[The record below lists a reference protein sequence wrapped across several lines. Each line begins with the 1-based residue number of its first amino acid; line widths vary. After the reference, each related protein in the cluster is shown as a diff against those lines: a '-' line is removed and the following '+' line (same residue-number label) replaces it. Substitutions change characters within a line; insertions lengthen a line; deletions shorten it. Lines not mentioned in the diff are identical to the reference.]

1 MKKLLLGSALAAS
14 VLLAGSSYAET
25 KVSGYL
31 ETTVTS
37 SESKTAGVAGTST
50 PSNIGHE
57 ASIDLKTSKELD
69 NGFTMTAGFGTQ
81 DGSIA
86 DQYLKLATGN
96 TTLAIGSDVTGV
108 TDNVSLEDFTGH
120 INQSFHDIGIGGIT
134 GAGSISVH
142 GGNAF
147 YVIQKSDMITFE
159 GAYAPT
165 SSGTGSSA
173 ASATTQTTGSGYDL
187 AVHGNLGVEGLKVGY
202 GITEASQDGTSSLND
217 EVATYGIKY
226 SMGGF
231 TVGYGNTTTKIG
243 GNDGIQ
249 VEKQSS
255 SMGVVYAVSDALSVG
270 VYTGL
275 VEVPTVVDDES
286 LLSVQVGYDFG
297 GMGLTVGYYEAED
310 VAGVRGTDS
319 SVFEVRTVTKF

>member
-37 SESKTAGVAGTST
+37 SETKTSGVAGAST

-57 ASIDLKTSKELD
+57 ASIDLNTSKELD
-69 NGFTMTAGFGTQ
+69 NGFKMSAGFGMQ
-81 DGSIA
+81 DGTQV

-108 TDNVSLEDFTGH
+108 ADNVSQEDFTPH
-120 INQSFHDIGIGGIT
+120 IAQSLHETDIGNI
-134 GAGSISVH
+134 AGVRSVH

-147 YVIQKSDMITFE
+147 YLIQKSDMLTFE

-165 SSGTGSSA
+165 QAGGDAEASSTNG
-173 ASATTQTTGSGYDL
+173 QTGSGYDL

-202 GITEASQDGTSSLND
+202 GISEESNLGLSSSTL
-217 EVATYGIKY
+217 ESKSMGIKY
-226 SMGGF
+226 GISGF
-231 TVGYGNTTTKIG
+231 TVGYGQSENSTIANVDTTNTTY
-243 GNDGIQ
+243 
-249 VEKQSS
+249 
-255 SMGVVYAVSDALSVG
+255 GVSYAVSDALSVG
-270 VYTGL
+270 VYAGT
-275 VEVPTVVDDES
+275 VEVDAVINDEEHK
-286 LLSVQVGYDFG
+286 SVQLGYDFG
-297 GMGLTVGYYEAED
+297 GLGLTVGYYEASD
-310 VAGVRGTDS
+310 VGGVRGTDES
-319 SVFEVRTVTKF
+319 LLEVRTVTKF